1 MEIFIA
7 LMDYAPT
14 SKSTYVMIYAMF
26 EKGVKQNLL
35 GIGSA
40 ITVVFLA
47 FVLLLTL
54 IQVYF
59 VNRRVH
65 YA

>member
-1 MEIFIA
+1 M
-7 LMDYAPT
+7 
-14 SKSTYVMIYAMF
+14 VYAMF

-40 ITVVFLA
+40 ITIVFLT
-47 FVLLLTL
+47 FVLILTL
-54 IQVYF
+54 VQVYF

-65 YA
+65 Y

>member
-1 MEIFIA
+1 M
-7 LMDYAPT
+7 
-14 SKSTYVMIYAMF
+14 VYAMF

-40 ITVVFLA
+40 ITIVFLA
-47 FVLLLTL
+47 FVLILTL
-54 IQVYF
+54 VQVYF

-65 YA
+65 Y

>member
-1 MEIFIA
+1 M
-7 LMDYAPT
+7 
-14 SKSTYVMIYAMF
+14 VYAMF

-35 GIGSA
+35 GVGSA
-40 ITVVFLA
+40 ITIVFLI
-47 FVLLLTL
+47 FVLILTL

-65 YA
+65 Y